1 MPYRWRFYVTELWR
15 DFQMWTWVPSRRRP
29 PLWVRWFQL
38 LPLLLKVKTFSLLFL
53 FPCVIHYTVDGDVC
67 HSSYSQV
74 GLLRSRGRALLLR
87 LLCGLQVEPF
97 QNTRVSM
104 RQPQGVEQDKTPTYS
119 WPCNIFVHK
128 TRQDITGG
136 TGHNKK
142 LTFTRQYKSGHD
154 TFYKDWISLIKTI

>member
-1 MPYRWRFYVTELWR
+1 MAYRWRICRTITTRFSDVDLSSLSTTASPLSA
-15 DFQMWTWVPSRRRP
+15 MVPASS
-29 PLWVRWFQL
+29 LVAQSENF
-38 LPLLLKVKTFSLLFL
+38 FSLLFL

-74 GLLRSRGRALLLR
+74 GLLWSRGRALLLR

-142 LTFTRQYKSGHD
+142 LTLTRQYKSGHD
-154 TFYKDWISLIKTI
+154 TFYKD